1 MTIQQNSPGSRS
13 SNKGVSILFTALI
26 WCAFGIVLGFTASS
40 FVTALLSA
48 LVFAVGNMLIFLD
61 PNQGSS
67 LIRWHPL
74 LTLWAACAGLLIAF
88 LIFDENP
95 TSASVFALS
104 SLLLSRAYFFPK
116 DSRKSRKARDIGV

>member
-1 MTIQQNSPGSRS
+1 MTIQQNSPGSRN

-40 FVTALLSA
+40 FITALLST
-48 LVFAVGNMLIFLD
+48 LIFAVGNILIFLD

-74 LTLWAACAGLLIAF
+74 LTLWAACVGVLLAF

-95 TSASVFALS
+95 TAASAFALW
-104 SLLLSRAYFFPK
+104 SLLLSRTYFFPK
-116 DSRKSRKARDIGV
+116 DSRKSRKASDIGV

>member
-40 FVTALLSA
+40 FITALLST
-48 LVFAVGNMLIFLD
+48 LIFAVGNMLIFLD

-74 LTLWAACAGLLIAF
+74 LTLWAASVGLIIAF

-95 TSASVFALS
+95 TAASCFALW
-104 SLLLSRAYFFPK
+104 SLLLSRIYFFPK
-116 DSRKSRKARDIGV
+116 DSRKSRRARDIGV

>member
-40 FVTALLSA
+40 FITALLST
-48 LVFAVGNMLIFLD
+48 LIFAVGNMLTFLD

-74 LTLWAACAGLLIAF
+74 LTLWAACVGLLIAF
-88 LIFDENP
+88 LIFDENL
-95 TSASVFALS
+95 TTASGFALW
-104 SLLLSRAYFFPK
+104 SLLLSCIYFFPK